1 MLSAN
6 PCHGFWYLL
15 CVFCSLPEPN
25 VGFGTSLLTCL
36 RHYFARSTHTL
47 HYLASFFSL
56 FCPNW
61 SHWGAPR
68 AQNSIKD
75 DCFSTFFDTAKIAP
89 RLSKATLGPPKK
101 DPQGGHFFC
110 KGPMW
115 AFGGRLISF
124 FAPLLRRFWAQE
136 GANGSLGGEQRPPL
150 LKQATSGQRKKLNF
164 TLEKH

>member
-1 MLSAN
+1 MN
-6 PCHGFWYLL
+6 
-15 CVFCSLPEPN
+15 
-25 VGFGTSLLTCL
+25 FGKSLLTCL

-47 HYLASFFSL
+47 HYWASFFSL

-61 SHWGAPR
+61 SHWRRPKGSKQHKR
-68 AQNSIKD
+68 LLFFNIFRHCQN
-75 DCFSTFFDTAKIAP
+75 
-89 RLSKATLGPPKK
+89 RSKALQSDFGTPKRG
-101 DPQGGHFFC
+101 PQGGHFFC

-150 LKQATSGQRKKLNF
+150 LKQTTSGQHKKLKF
-164 TLEKH
+164 TMKNQWWIL